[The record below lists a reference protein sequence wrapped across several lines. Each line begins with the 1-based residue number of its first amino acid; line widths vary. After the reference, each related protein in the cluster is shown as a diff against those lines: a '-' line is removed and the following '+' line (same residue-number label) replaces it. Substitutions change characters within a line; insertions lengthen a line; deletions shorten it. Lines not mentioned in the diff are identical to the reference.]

1 MQRKQVR
8 AAKQTNSRWISESEN
23 LEVRR
28 WEHFAVVSLLCEIL
42 FIRWL
47 CQVQTNGDW
56 RLDQWLN
63 ADKLPFRDS
72 QIAPMAKERFKQ
84 FFYSCQSSKTMLAP
98 LLTSKTNDVGHSFF
112 FPLWVKLSYLAAY
125 ITKFIRRLTNPQLI
139 VSYGN
144 TTVITIEE
152 QMSPYSSQEFVIWR
166 SFI

>member
-112 FPLWVKLSYLAAY
+112 FFLCELNYPTWLLISPSSLEDWQTPNLLWAMEIL
-125 ITKFIRRLTNPQLI
+125 QLLQLKNKWVPI
-139 VSYGN
+139 HLKN
-144 TTVITIEE
+144 L
-152 QMSPYSSQEFVIWR
+152 
-166 SFI
+166 